1 MNIKDKIA
9 QRKSQLIASASFSDK
24 AVDELA
30 RNELADD
37 TVKILSTI
45 CANLESL
52 TQASGSGE
60 DWKIL
65 PKYEY
70 GSVNS
75 MIGKFIQQWVY
86 LPDTLKQ
93 LSGLTIPVTAF
104 TADSV
109 NAWGKLSRCTPLGEL
124 LPANNPDLDN
134 VALQCQL
141 VQVYLELPYID
152 PVMTQADW
160 DVREAK
166 AKQNA
171 ERKYLSI
178 QQALAE
184 IDEAED
190 SDTFVI

>member
-1 MNIKDKIA
+1 
-9 QRKSQLIASASFSDK
+9 
-24 AVDELA
+24 
-30 RNELADD
+30 
-37 TVKILSTI
+37 
-45 CANLESL
+45 
-52 TQASGSGE
+52 
-60 DWKIL
+60 
-65 PKYEY
+65 
-70 GSVNS
+70 

-104 TADSV
+104 TADSA

-141 VQVYLELPYID
+141 VQVYLDLPYTD
-152 PVMTQADW
+152 PVMTKADW

-166 AKQNA
+166 AQQTA

-178 QQALAE
+178 QQALDE